1 MIAARRWA
9 RRRRRGRLSTA
20 WQRQERGGATK
31 RAERCG
37 AQHSEDSLRILAILR
52 HALVPLAL
60 KVANVELVVVENL
73 ECERS
78 SGPVDVGQVGKVEG
92 AAVGLL
98 AEAVAELLVLLAGSC
113 RQAVFNN
120 VLEAAALDRVG

>member
-60 KVANVELVVVENL
+60 KVANVELVVENL

-78 SGPVDVGQVGKVEG
+78 SGPVDVGQVGKGEG